1 MGSCQMKLGAAGSDF
16 CSKYTSYTKC
26 MDGLLAGCPA
36 QVKTQFSTIMKS
48 ATAQYSSQLG
58 ACSSS
63 GSGSQNKSPSVSES
77 NSGKDEAKSCSSS
90 ELSKKSA
97 SCTQKMTSAAAGGD
111 ACGVWQTLE
120 CCLTEAY
127 SSCGKE
133 GQISTMMST
142 MKMQYNAILPG
153 LAKCASATCSSA
165 SGAPA
170 KPAEVE
176 TTLMASIQ
184 LSDPL
189 KFDLDKYV
197 EAVQKATGVEQ
208 LPVAVVKAFEII
220 VKYML
225 PESTDIAKATAA
237 IAKAN
242 AVGEEQ
248 VQVVE
253 SGSRRLGAGRR
264 LAANVDVTITV
275 ADKET
280 AAAVQTS
287 AAETATLGSEL
298 GGEVKVAKAPV
309 TTAKVETKV
318 KSAPSAASQLVSQIE
333 GKSVGSA
340 VGGTVKAEVK
350 AAPAQTSGASSNF
363 SIVLAAVAILLRAA
377 L

>member
-1 MGSCQMKLGAAGSDF
+1 MTDCAMKLGAPGSDF
-16 CSKYTSYTKC
+16 CSTYTSYTKC
-26 MDGLLAGCPA
+26 VDGLLAGCPA
-36 QVKTQFSTIMKS
+36 SLKNQFSTLMKS

-63 GSGSQNKSPSVSES
+63 GSGSQNKDPSVPDS
-77 NSGKDEAKSCSSS
+77 NSGKDEAKSCSTS
-90 ELSKKSA
+90 ELQTKST
-97 SCTQKMTSAAAGGD
+97 SCIKKMTDAAAGGD
-111 ACGVWQTLE
+111 ACGTWQTLE

-133 GQISTMMST
+133 GEISTMMST
-142 MKMQYNAILPG
+142 MKTQYNAILPG
-153 LAKCASATCSSA
+153 LANCASATCPSA

-176 TTLMASIQ
+176 TTLMTSIQ

-220 VKYML
+220 VQYML

-242 AVGEEQ
+242 AVKEEQ

-275 ADKET
+275 ADKE
-280 AAAVQTS
+280 Q
-287 AAETATLGSEL
+287 E
-298 GGEVKVAKAPV
+298 
-309 TTAKVETKV
+309 
-318 KSAPSAASQLVSQIE
+318 
-333 GKSVGSA
+333 
-340 VGGTVKAEVK
+340 
-350 AAPAQTSGASSNF
+350 
-363 SIVLAAVAILLRAA
+363 
-377 L
+377 